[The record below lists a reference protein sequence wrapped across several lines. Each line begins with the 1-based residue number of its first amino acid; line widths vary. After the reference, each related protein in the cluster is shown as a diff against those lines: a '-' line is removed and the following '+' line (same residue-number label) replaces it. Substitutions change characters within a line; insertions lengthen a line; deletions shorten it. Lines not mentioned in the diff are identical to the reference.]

1 MSSIDHPQHYG
12 GSENPYETIKVLEAW
27 MTRDEMIGFCKGN
40 ALKYLSRHR
49 QKGGL
54 SDLEKSAWY
63 NHYMVEYLLKADLKK
78 PNRLDEL
85 AKLNRRSRQD
95 SEEAGLGRAELER
108 AAHRR
113 RPRRL
118 LSRAQR
124 NPDPDFTGKPVE
136 LQVRVC
142 N

>member
-49 QKGGL
+49 EKGGL

-63 NHYMVEYLLKADLKK
+63 SRYMVEYLKADAEK
-78 PNRLDEL
+78 PNKDRLDEL
-85 AKLNRRSRQD
+85 VKLNLKGAKTAKKPD
-95 SEEAGLGRAELER
+95 WVDADLPEPEALLTAE
-108 AAHRR
+108 
-113 RPRRL
+113 
-118 LSRAQR
+118 
-124 NPDPDFTGKPVE
+124 DFAGIDA
-136 LQVRVC
+136 
-142 N
+142 

>member
-49 QKGGL
+49 EKGGL

-63 NHYMVEYLLKADLKK
+63 SRYMVEYLKADAEKPNLKASE
-78 PNRLDEL
+78 PDEL
-85 AKLNRRSRQD
+85 LM
-95 SEEAGLGRAELER
+95 LGDLT
-108 AAHRR
+108 
-113 RPRRL
+113 L
-118 LSRAQR
+118 
-124 NPDPDFTGKPVE
+124 DDVDI
-136 LQVRVC
+136 
-142 N
+142 

>member
-49 QKGGL
+49 EKGGL

-63 NHYMVEYLLKADLKK
+63 SRYMVEYLKADAEK
-78 PNRLDEL
+78 PQSKRTPRPAGE
-85 AKLNRRSRQD
+85 AQSQRRQD
-95 SEEAGLGRAELER
+95 REEAELGRRGLAR
-108 AAHRR
+108 ARGAADGRRLRRHRR
-113 RPRRL
+113 
-118 LSRAQR
+118 LSRGQR
-124 NPDPDFTGKPVE
+124 NSDPEINRKA
-136 LQVRVC
+136 C
-142 N
+142 

>member
-49 QKGGL
+49 EKGGL

-63 NHYMVEYLLKADLKK
+63 SRYMVEYLKADAEK
-78 PNRLDEL
+78 PTRLDEL
-85 AKLNRRSRQD
+85 VKLNLKGAMTAKAPKGPNKLRFMKKHETLKE
-95 SEEAGLGRAELER
+95 SELLTAEDFAGIDA
-108 AAHRR
+108 
-113 RPRRL
+113 
-118 LSRAQR
+118 
-124 NPDPDFTGKPVE
+124 
-136 LQVRVC
+136 
-142 N
+142 

>member
-49 QKGGL
+49 EKGGL

-63 NHYMVEYLLKADLKK
+63 NRYMVEYLKA
-78 PNRLDEL
+78 N
-85 AKLNRRSRQD
+85 
-95 SEEAGLGRAELER
+95 AEKANLEVKGSSV
-108 AAHRR
+108 AARYA
-113 RPRRL
+113 
-118 LSRAQR
+118 S
-124 NPDPDFTGKPVE
+124 TSW
-136 LQVRVC
+136 
-142 N
+142 

>member
-49 QKGGL
+49 EKGGL

-63 NHYMVEYLLKADLKK
+63 GRYMVENLKADAEK
-78 PNRLDEL
+78 PTRLDEL
-85 AKLNRRSRQD
+85 VKLNLKGAETAKKPAWVD
-95 SEEAGLGRAELER
+95 AELPEPE
-108 AAHRR
+108 A
-113 RPRRL
+113 L
-118 LSRAQR
+118 LTAE
-124 NPDPDFTGKPVE
+124 DFAGIDT
-136 LQVRVC
+136 
-142 N
+142 

>member
-49 QKGGL
+49 EKGGL

-63 NHYMVEYLLKADLKK
+63 SRYMVEYLKADAEK
-78 PNRLDEL
+78 PTRLDEL
-85 AKLNRRSRQD
+85 VKLNLKGAKTAKKPEWEELRFLTERPK
-95 SEEAGLGRAELER
+95 SELLTAEDFAGIDA
-108 AAHRR
+108 
-113 RPRRL
+113 
-118 LSRAQR
+118 
-124 NPDPDFTGKPVE
+124 
-136 LQVRVC
+136 
-142 N
+142 